1 MPLIESDVSLLR
13 LNTFGLPARARRF
26 ARIDGLQALR
36 QLIAGGALADGHLV
50 LGGGSNTIF
59 EGDVDGLVLQVALRG
74 RRLLSSDRRGWLVEA
89 GAGENWHDF
98 VGWTLARGW
107 PGLEN
112 LSLIPGTAGAAPI
125 QNIGAYGLEMAECFD
140 SLDAVELA
148 SGASRRFEADE
159 CEFGYRDSVFKGRE
173 QGRWLISAVRF
184 RLARDWQPRTG
195 YRELAEELAAAERQQ
210 PTPQEVAEAVIA
222 VRNRKL
228 PDPARIG
235 NAGSFFKN
243 PVVDQ
248 ASWQRIAAADPG
260 LPAYPQPDGRIKLA
274 AGWLIE
280 QCGWR
285 GRALGPVAAYE
296 GQALVL
302 VNRGGALGCDVRR
315 AAEAIRADVRRR
327 FGIELETEPGFV
339 GGSAA
344 VAAG

>member
-1 MPLIESDVSLLR
+1 MPLIESDVSLQR

-26 ARIDGLQALR
+26 ARIDSLHDLHL
-36 QLIAGGALADGHLV
+36 LISGGALAGGHLI

-59 EGDVDGLVLQVALRG
+59 EGDVDELVLQVALRG
-74 RRLLSSDRRGWLVEA
+74 RRLLASDRHGWLVEA

-98 VGWTLARGW
+98 VGWTLSRGW

-173 QGRWLISAVRF
+173 QGRWLITAVRF
-184 RLARDWQPRTG
+184 RLARDWQPRTA
-195 YRELAEELAAAERQQ
+195 YRELAEELAAAGLQQ
-210 PTPQEVAEAVIA
+210 PTPEEVSRAVIA
-222 VRNRKL
+222 VRSRKL

-243 PVVDQ
+243 PVVDR
-248 ASWQRIAAADPG
+248 ATWQRIAGADPR

-285 GRALGPVAAYE
+285 GRSLGPVGAFE
-296 GQALVL
+296 SQALVL
-302 VNRGGALGCDVRR
+302 VNRGGALGSDVRR
-315 AAEAIRADVRRR
+315 AAEAIRGDVRKR
-327 FGIELETEPGFV
+327 FGIELETEPSFV
-339 GGSAA
+339 GGPPA
-344 VAAG
+344 AAG